1 MTPMIAIVLMVG
13 LLTALGIAASLWGVD
28 TRPSYGDDH
37 AR

>member
-1 MTPMIAIVLMVG
+1 MAPIITIMLMVG
-13 LLTALGIAASLWGVD
+13 LLTALGIAAVLWGVD